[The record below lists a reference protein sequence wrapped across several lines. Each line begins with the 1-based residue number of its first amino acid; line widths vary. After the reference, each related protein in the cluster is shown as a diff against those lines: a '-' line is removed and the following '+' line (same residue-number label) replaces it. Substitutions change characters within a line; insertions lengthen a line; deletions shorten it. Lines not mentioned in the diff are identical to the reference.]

1 MHEDGFIAMKKFS
14 LFVLITALSIIP
26 LFMGCEGSPTDI
38 PIFPGGPLMG
48 INLEPAQITINAGNT
63 TKFIATGIFPGGVSF
78 DMTELVTWLTS
89 NSNVAYFLTDGTMVA
104 NAPGTALISAKYEDG
119 TSQTVSVTVPGAPT
133 PDPGNPTV
141 AVLRSI
147 TVTPKFVVID
157 EEENIQYTCTG
168 NFSDGSTEDYTSMV
182 DWRIS
187 SDELGFITPNGVYY
201 SVNGSGVLTVSAKY
215 NVFES
220 NYVVLTINE
229 IAAP

>member
-26 LFMGCEGSPTDI
+26 LFMGCEGSPTDM
-38 PIFPGGPLMG
+38 PIFPAGPLMG

-78 DMTELVTWLTS
+78 DLTELVTWLTS
-89 NSNVAYFLTDGTMVA
+89 NSNVAYFLADGTMVA
-104 NAPGTALISAKYEDG
+104 NAPGTALISATFNTG
-119 TSQTVSVTVPGAPT
+119 ISQTVSVTVPGAPS
-133 PDPGNPTV
+133 PDPENPTV

-157 EEENIQYTCTG
+157 EEGDVQFTCTG
-168 NFSDGSTEDYTSMV
+168 NFSDESTQDYTSMV
-182 DWRIS
+182 EWRTS
-187 SDELGFITPNGVYY
+187 NDELGFITPNGVYY
-201 SVNGSGVLTVSAKY
+201 SIGGSGVLTVSAKY

-220 NYVVLTINE
+220 NYVVLAINKV
-229 IAAP
+229 AAP